1 MQNKMDYRKEMAR
14 LAALVECALDSYLPL
29 KENHQKVIYEAMRYS
44 ALGGGKRVRGVLAL
58 VSCLLAGG
66 REEDALPFAA
76 AVEMIHAY
84 SLIHD
89 DLPAMDDD
97 DLRRGKPTNHKV
109 YGEAMAILA
118 GDALLSYAF
127 ETVLDKTPSAQ
138 RPRAW
143 EALRQLAGLAGTE
156 GMVGGQVVDMEA
168 ERKQI
173 GYDELVY
180 LQRHKTGALIRAAC
194 VTGAVMGG
202 APQALIE
209 RLCGYADKI
218 GLAFQIQDDIL
229 DQEGDGALLGKPTGS
244 DRQQEKSTFLTVCG
258 ARKAKEMV
266 RDLSDQAAREVEGLG
281 EYGQFLAWFAGYLEN
296 RNM

>member
-76 AVEMIHAY
+76 AVEMIHA
-84 SLIHD
+84 